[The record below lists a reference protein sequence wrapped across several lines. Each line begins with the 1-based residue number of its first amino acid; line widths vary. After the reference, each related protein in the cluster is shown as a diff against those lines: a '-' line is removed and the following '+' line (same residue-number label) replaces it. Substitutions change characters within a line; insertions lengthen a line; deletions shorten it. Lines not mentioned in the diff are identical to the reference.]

1 MPLTIGQVRG
11 WGISLLHLSR
21 DEFYMMRPGEFW
33 EGMDAHNKEKEAD
46 RRHMGELVRGAT
58 LRLFNLQLKPE
69 DRISDPTK
77 FWAMPWDEP
86 VHVDAELERL
96 EAMTDKERAEL
107 ARKFIEKIG
116 W

>member
-1 MPLTIGQVRG
+1 
-11 WGISLLHLSR
+11 
-21 DEFYMMRPGEFW
+21 MRLGEFW

-69 DRISDPTK
+69 DQISDPAK

-86 VHVDAELERL
+86 VQIDAELERL

-107 ARKFIEKIG
+107 ARKFREKIG

>member
-1 MPLTIGQVRG
+1 
-11 WGISLLHLSR
+11 
-21 DEFYMMRPGEFW
+21 MRLGEFW

-69 DRISDPTK
+69 DRISDPAK

-86 VHVDAELERL
+86 VQIDAELERL

-107 ARKFIEKIG
+107 ARKFREKIG